1 MSDSYQSFDYDVL
14 VIGAGGAGL
23 RAAIEASAAGCKT
36 GLVCKS
42 LLGKAHTVMAEGGI
56 AAALAT
62 VDSRDSWRQHFC
74 DTLIGGNFANHWRM
88 AQIHA
93 QQAPDRVR
101 ELEKWGAVFDRTT
114 DGKGNINVRHFG
126 GHTYKRLAHVGD
138 RTGLELIR
146 TLQDKGVHSGI
157 EVHMECTIYS
167 LLKDGDRIAGAYG
180 YFRETGRPVLF
191 KAKSVILSTGGI
203 GKLYRVNSNSWECT
217 GDGFALA
224 YLAGAE
230 LADMEY
236 VQFHP
241 TGMVWPPS
249 VRGLLITEGVRGEGG
264 VLKNNKGERFMFKYI
279 PPKYQGKYAD
289 REAEANAW
297 FQKVVVEGQK
307 EETVKERKPPELM
320 SRDVTSRAIWTEI
333 KEGRGTEHS
342 GIYLD
347 IASRRT
353 PEDIKR
359 KLPSMY
365 HQFKQLADVDITK
378 VPMEIAPT
386 CHYMMGGVKV
396 DPETQMST
404 VPGLF
409 AAGECSAGMHGSN
422 RLGGNSISDLV
433 VFGKLAG
440 EHAAAFARG
449 RSTPSIDESQLSQL
463 EKEMNRPFENAG
475 GEVSYALLADLQTVM
490 ERGAGMYREESLLD
504 QGLKDLAA
512 LRERLKKV
520 SAEGNRL
527 FNPGWHVALDLRN
540 MLIVGEAI
548 TRAAKERKES
558 RGGHTRTDCPGYA
571 KDFAKKRVM
580 VRQNQGTMEVLL
592 EDLPQVPAELEAE
605 LINEHLLKPE
615 ILNQLRGEAPP
626 AP

>member
-1 MSDSYQSFDYDVL
+1 MSDSYQSFEYDVL

-56 AAALAT
+56 AAALGT
-62 VDSRDSWRQHFC
+62 LDSRDSWRQHFC

-101 ELEKWGAVFDRTT
+101 ELEKWGAVFDRTS

-157 EVHMECTIYS
+157 EVHMECTIFS

-289 REAEANAW
+289 TEAEANAW
-297 FQKVVVEGQK
+297 FQNVVVEGQK

-386 CHYMMGGVKV
+386 CHYMMGGIKV

-422 RLGGNSISDLV
+422 RLGGNSLSDLV

-440 EHAAAFARG
+440 EHAAAFAKAH
-449 RSTPSIDESQLSQL
+449 STPKVDESSLIQM
-463 EKEMNRPFENAG
+463 EKEMNRPFENQG
-475 GEVSYALLADLQTVM
+475 GEVSYSLLADLQTVM
-490 ERGAGMYREESLLD
+490 ERGAGMYREEALLD
-504 QGLKDLAA
+504 QGLKDLTA
-512 LRERLKKV
+512 LRDRLKKV

-548 TRAAKERKES
+548 TRAARERKES
-558 RGGHTRTDCPGYA
+558 RGGHTRTDCPGYS
-571 KDFAKKRVM
+571 KDFAKKRIV
-580 VRQNQGTMEVLL
+580 VRQNNGSMEVVQ
-592 EDLPQVPAELEAE
+592 EDLPQIPLELENE
-605 LINEHLLKPE
+605 LIQEHLLKPE
-615 ILNQLRGEAPP
+615 IMKQLRGEAPMVS
-626 AP
+626 